1 MKKSMLLARPSF
13 FGLPKSNKIIKEN
26 VTLNDE
32 PINKHGVDS
41 DSELFGKLEGIAHE
55 LEQVNVNLGDNQLLK
70 ALHVRMVDLLKDIEP
85 SYQYTYQSGG
95 KEDDSG
101 EEGYDFDEE
110 DFN

>member
-1 MKKSMLLARPSF
+1 MKKSMLLARPTLVELS
-13 FGLPKSNKIIKEN
+13 GGYKKLKEN
-26 VTLNDE
+26 VTLNDK
-32 PINKHGVDS
+32 PINKHGVDG

-95 KEDDSG
+95 KEESPEDEYEFS
-101 EEGYDFDEE
+101 EE

>member
-1 MKKSMLLARPSF
+1 MKKSMLLARPTLLELS
-13 FGLPKSNKIIKEN
+13 GYKKLKEN
-26 VTLNDE
+26 VTLNDK

-85 SYQYTYQSGG
+85 SYQYKYQTG
-95 KEDDSG
+95 G
-101 EEGYDFDEE
+101 EEEEAPESEYEFNEE
-110 DFN
+110 DFD

>member
-1 MKKSMLLARPSF
+1 MKKSMLLARPTLVELS
-13 FGLPKSNKIIKEN
+13 GGYKKLKEN
-26 VTLNDE
+26 VTLNDK

-85 SYQYTYQSGG
+85 SYQYIYQSGG